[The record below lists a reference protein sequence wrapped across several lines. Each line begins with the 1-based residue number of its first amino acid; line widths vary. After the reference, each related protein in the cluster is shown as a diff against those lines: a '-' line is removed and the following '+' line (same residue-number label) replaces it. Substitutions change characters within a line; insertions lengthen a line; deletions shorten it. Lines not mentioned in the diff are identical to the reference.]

1 MSLRISR
8 LRFARPANFFRGR
21 LANLRVNKLTSVARS
36 ILPSREGGELNA
48 VPYAFPSE
56 IIPLPFFHSPVPS
69 FVNSISSAEF
79 RNKRAAVYIRIIRG
93 QYGKFRLSFLSFR
106 CDKFDKIGAT
116 IVKWPYR
123 NIYICRRQ

>member
-1 MSLRISR
+1 M
-8 LRFARPANFFRGR
+8 
-21 LANLRVNKLTSVARS
+21 
-36 ILPSREGGELNA
+36 NA

-79 RNKRAAVYIRIIRG
+79 RDKRAAVYIRIIRG

-116 IVKWPYR
+116 IVKRGKWPYR
-123 NIYICRRQ
+123 YIYISVDDNRGTI